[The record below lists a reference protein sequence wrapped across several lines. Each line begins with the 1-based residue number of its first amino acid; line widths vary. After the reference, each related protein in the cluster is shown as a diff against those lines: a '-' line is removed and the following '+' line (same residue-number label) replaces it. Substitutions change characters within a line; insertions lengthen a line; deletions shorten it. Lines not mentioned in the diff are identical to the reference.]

1 MDLLFAA
8 PITMNKRL
16 GQGFAKKWFN
26 VIVFASSLMKTIC
39 ANRKKAV
46 AMKEQKGA
54 RRRPQK
60 TADWTT
66 RHRSGRPEAFF

>member
-1 MDLLFAA
+1 
-8 PITMNKRL
+8 
-16 GQGFAKKWFN
+16 
-26 VIVFASSLMKTIC
+26 MKTIC